1 VQKLNAGGPIGG
13 ISLRTDIPDLAPVVE
28 ESNGTGSHQANGKK
42 KPQPQG
48 EKKKAAP
55 APSPSTTT
63 TATSESTAEKV
74 RILSRARACVR
85 MSCVCVCVCR
95 VRLAH
100 SCYFADD
107 RRNLPRQRRQR
118 SGRRTSRRLS
128 RLP

>member
-13 ISLRTDIPDLAPVVE
+13 ISLRTDIPDLAPVV

-74 RILSRARACVR
+74 RSLS
-85 MSCVCVCVCR
+85 
-95 VRLAH
+95 L
-100 SCYFADD
+100 
-107 RRNLPRQRRQR
+107 
-118 SGRRTSRRLS
+118 
-128 RLP
+128 